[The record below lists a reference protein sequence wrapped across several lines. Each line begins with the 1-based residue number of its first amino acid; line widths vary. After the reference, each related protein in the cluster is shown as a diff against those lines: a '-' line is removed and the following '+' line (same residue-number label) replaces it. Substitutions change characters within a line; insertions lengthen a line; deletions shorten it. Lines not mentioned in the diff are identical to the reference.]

1 VINPYVVVL
10 APGLPVVALGR
21 GLLWDLQIVLELF
34 WALEHVPDE
43 TGTQVPCDVAVKG
56 YFFDSQ

>member
-21 GLLWDLQIVLELF
+21 GLLWDLQIALELF

-43 TGTQVPCDVAVKG
+43 TGTQVPCDVAVEG
-56 YFFDSQ
+56 